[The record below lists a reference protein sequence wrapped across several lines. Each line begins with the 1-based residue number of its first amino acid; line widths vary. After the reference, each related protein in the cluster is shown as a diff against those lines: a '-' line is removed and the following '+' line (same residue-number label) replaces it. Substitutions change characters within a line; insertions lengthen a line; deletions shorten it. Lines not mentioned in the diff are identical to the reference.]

1 MKYKWDTILQRWEY
15 ETRNWEDIMAVS
27 FTNNWKN
34 ILDKLE
40 STLRN
45 EFEGA
50 LSVYRGNKVP
60 VGSTYLQLNPLG
72 SELLEYNATSET
84 REFTIQILYFFLEAN
99 VKNSALDHILRTVSR
114 IEALI
119 HDNMAMTLTDSSN
132 LFNCRMQSTELNAG
146 EYDMY
151 VVEWDYKC
159 MHLGNVS

>member
-1 MKYKWDTILQRWEY
+1 
-15 ETRNWEDIMAVS
+15 MAVS

-40 STLRN
+40 NTLRT
-45 EFEGA
+45 EFKGA
-50 LSVYRGNKVP
+50 LPIYTGNKAP
-60 VGSTYLQLNPLG
+60 AGSTYLQLNPIG
-72 SELLEYNATSET
+72 SELLEYAVTSEL
-84 REFTIQILYFFLEAN
+84 REFTIQILYYFLEAN
-99 VKNSALDHILRTVSR
+99 VKDSALDHILRTVSR

-146 EYDMY
+146 DEDMY
-151 VVEWDYKC
+151 IVEWEYKC